1 MMKTLLLAVFW
12 VLGAATVALADDRAQ
27 HYNQVRLQSEQR
39 EAVSNDTMHVT
50 LGTSGESM
58 DAAKLARRINADME
72 WALATAEG
80 LDKIKA
86 STGSYQTW
94 PVHHKTEFQG
104 WRAQQTL
111 MLEGTDMEG
120 LSQLTGQLQERLQVK
135 SMNFTVSDA
144 QRTAVEN
151 RLISA
156 ALEAF
161 KERAR
166 IVGDNLQATG
176 FRIVELNVNTGRQP
190 PPVIYQARVAAS
202 AMESDAGVAVAG
214 GETDIVV
221 TLSGT
226 IELQMP

>member
-1 MMKTLLLAVFW
+1 MKTLLLTVFC
-12 VLGAATVALADDRAQ
+12 VLGAASAALADTTLN
-27 HYNQVRLQSEQR
+27 YNQVRLQSEQR

-50 LGTSGESM
+50 LGTSGEDK
-58 DAAKLARRINADME
+58 DAARLARRINADME
-72 WALATAEG
+72 RALATAKG
-80 LDKIKA
+80 FDKVKA

-111 MLEGTDMEG
+111 MLESADMEG
-120 LSQLTGQLQERLQVK
+120 LSQLTGQLQEQLQVK
-135 SMNFTVSDA
+135 SMNFTVSDVR
-144 QRTAVEN
+144 RTSVEN

-176 FRIVELNVNTGRQP
+176 FRIVELNVNAGGQP
-190 PPVIYQARVAAS
+190 PPVIYRARMAAS
-202 AMESDAGVAVAG
+202 AMESDAAVAVAG

-221 TLSGT
+221 TVNGT
-226 IELQMP
+226 VELLMP

>member
-1 MMKTLLLAVFW
+1 MKALLLAVFCT
-12 VLGAATVALADDRAQ
+12 LGVASAALADTTQ

-50 LGTSGESM
+50 LGTSGEGK
-58 DAAKLARRINADME
+58 DAAKLARRINEDME
-72 WALATAEG
+72 WALATAKVFE
-80 LDKIKA
+80 KVRA

-120 LSQLTGQLQERLQVK
+120 LSRLTGQLQERLQVK
-135 SMNFTVSDA
+135 SMNFTVSDT
-144 QRTAVEN
+144 RRRAVEN

-176 FRIVELNVNTGRQP
+176 FRIVELNVNSGGQR
-190 PPVIYQARVAAS
+190 PPVVYQARMAAS
-202 AMESDAGVAVAG
+202 AMESDSAVAVSG

-221 TLSGT
+221 TVNGT
-226 IELQMP
+226 IELLMP

>member
-1 MMKTLLLAVFW
+1 MMKTLLLAVFCM
-12 VLGAATVALADDRAQ
+12 LGVTSSALAETTQ

-50 LGTSGESM
+50 LETSGEGK

-72 WALATAEG
+72 WALTTAKAF
-80 LDKIKA
+80 DKIKA

-94 PVHHKTEFQG
+94 PIHHKTEFQG

-120 LSQLTGQLQERLQVK
+120 LSKLTGKLQERLQVK

-144 QRTAVEN
+144 RRTAVEN
-151 RLISA
+151 RLITA

-176 FRIVELNVNTGRQP
+176 FRVVELNVNSGGQP
-190 PPVIYQARVAAS
+190 PPVVYRARMAAS
-202 AMESDAGVAVAG
+202 AMEADTAVAVAG

-221 TLSGT
+221 TVNGT